1 MEEEGSNCL
10 PILGF
15 LRDPPRE
22 GKKIQVLFYKEIPY
36 IFVKG
41 KKKEFMGH
49 YGELGWLEDLV
60 KTMLK
65 AK

>member
-10 PILGF
+10 PIPGF

-22 GKKIQVLFYKEIPY
+22 GKKIQVLFIKKSLTFLLRE
-36 IFVKG
+36 
-41 KKKEFMGH
+41 KKEFMGH
-49 YGELGWLEDLV
+49 YGELGWLEDLL